1 MNRFREKVCLV
12 TGGASG
18 IGAKTA
24 EMFVEQGGKV
34 AVCDVD
40 DALGNEIAAHIVAVS
55 GGENAIFIHTDVA
68 DPDACKG
75 AIDQTVSTFGSCLLY
90 TSPSPRD

>member
-24 EMFVEQGGKV
+24 EMFVDQGGKV
-34 AVCDVD
+34 QFVM
-40 DALGNEIAAHIVAVS
+40 LMMH
-55 GGENAIFIHTDVA
+55 
-68 DPDACKG
+68 
-75 AIDQTVSTFGSCLLY
+75 
-90 TSPSPRD
+90 